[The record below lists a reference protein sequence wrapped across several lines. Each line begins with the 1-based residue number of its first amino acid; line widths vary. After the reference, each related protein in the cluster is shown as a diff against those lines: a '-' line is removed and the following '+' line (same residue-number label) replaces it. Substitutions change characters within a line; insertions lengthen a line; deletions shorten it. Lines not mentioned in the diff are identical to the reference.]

1 MLLLLLRDVAHLS
14 PLQQILLLLLLRLRD
29 VAEIIIHIIIIH
41 GLLRRRRR
49 VHAARSSATASLPAH
64 LFRLLD
70 DGVKVTIVCVI
81 ESQRVSLIYVAD
93 A

>member
-1 MLLLLLRDVAHLS
+1 LLLLLLRDVAHLS
-14 PLQQILLLLLLRLRD
+14 LQLLRLRD
-29 VAEIIIHIIIIH
+29 VDEIIIHIIIIIIIH

-49 VHAARSSATASLPAH
+49 VPAARSSATASLPAR

-70 DGVKVTIVCVI
+70 DGVKVTI
-81 ESQRVSLIYVAD
+81 ESQRVSLIHVAD

>member
-1 MLLLLLRDVAHLS
+1 LLLLLLLLLLRDVAHLS
-14 PLQQILLLLLLRLRD
+14 LLLLRLRD
-29 VAEIIIHIIIIH
+29 VDEIIIHIIIIH

-49 VHAARSSATASLPAH
+49 VPAARSSATASLPAR

-70 DGVKVTIVCVI
+70 DGVKVTI

>member
-1 MLLLLLRDVAHLS
+1 MLRDVAHLS
-14 PLQQILLLLLLRLRD
+14 LLLLRLRD
-29 VAEIIIHIIIIH
+29 VDEIIIHIIIIH

-49 VHAARSSATASLPAH
+49 VPAARSSATASLPAR

-70 DGVKVTIVCVI
+70 DGVKVTI

>member
-1 MLLLLLRDVAHLS
+1 LLLLLLLLRDVAHLS
-14 PLQQILLLLLLRLRD
+14 LLLLRLRD
-29 VAEIIIHIIIIH
+29 VDEIIIHIIIHIIIIH

-49 VHAARSSATASLPAH
+49 VPAARSSATASLPAR

-70 DGVKVTIVCVI
+70 DGVKVTI
-81 ESQRVSLIYVAD
+81 ESQRVSLIHVAD

>member
-1 MLLLLLRDVAHLS
+1 MLRDVAHLS
-14 PLQQILLLLLLRLRD
+14 LLLLRLRD
-29 VAEIIIHIIIIH
+29 VDEIIIHIIIIH

-49 VHAARSSATASLPAH
+49 VPAARSSTTASLPAR

-70 DGVKVTIVCVI
+70 DGVKVTI

>member
-1 MLLLLLRDVAHLS
+1 LRDVAHLS
-14 PLQQILLLLLLRLRD
+14 PLQQILLLLLLRLRG
-29 VAEIIIHIIIIH
+29 VAEIIIHIIIIIIH

-49 VHAARSSATASLPAH
+49 RVPAARSSATASLPAR

-70 DGVKVTIVCVI
+70 DGVKVTI
-81 ESQRVSLIYVAD
+81 ESQRVSLIHVAD